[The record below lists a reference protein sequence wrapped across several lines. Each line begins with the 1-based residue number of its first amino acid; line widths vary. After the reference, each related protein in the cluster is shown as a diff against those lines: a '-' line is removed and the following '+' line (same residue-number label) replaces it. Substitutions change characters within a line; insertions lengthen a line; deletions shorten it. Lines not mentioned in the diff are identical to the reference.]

1 MVVLEKGQLSYLIL
15 SCLSERDMYGLELI
29 EEIKSRA
36 GIEIKMPSLY
46 SNLNRM
52 KELRFI
58 STYLKEST
66 KGPKCSYSSITENGR
81 KELQRLSEVFEEKYS
96 PAPAQEVKPEVE
108 EVKEE
113 VKEPVLEQKSDDY
126 DDFFAEIPEENAE
139 KTEEIKPEIKQPVEE
154 VEKPVKPVQEEI
166 DFSKNEEV
174 KEIETVAKEDDGKF
188 LDNSSADE
196 YNQRLFDVS
205 KDYNKYKNK
214 KSFSE
219 NQIGIAVNET
229 APLVDKSEKIQENI
243 NGIKEALLQSRQ
255 GIYDEIKLETAQKEE
270 HKETPVE
277 DVKDDGVFIT
287 DRVEVESV
295 PKSNRFIPT
304 RLNILSQ
311 TEAPLPAPKRDASI
325 DPNCSDIKSRIE
337 LLYAK
342 TTEAKEEPEK
352 KETKKDVGFENFDD
366 LKEYYDSQNIS
377 FKLFKKSEKRP
388 LHNTNKINF
397 FVDLVVFGLLSVA
410 SVVMFLVLNA
420 VGLTNKN
427 TNFLY
432 YLFPILFFVYLGVK
446 FYMYKKVVSKVPRP
460 LYNFVVVWGG
470 TLILS
475 LLVFCL
481 NLAGGMEINN
491 IPACSTTL
499 FVPIMFFVVTIVI
512 KHYIQLFALKRF
524 WK

>member
-1 MVVLEKGQLSYLIL
+1 M
-15 SCLSERDMYGLELI
+15 
-29 EEIKSRA
+29 
-36 GIEIKMPSLY
+36 
-46 SNLNRM
+46 
-52 KELRFI
+52 
-58 STYLKEST
+58 
-66 KGPKCSYSSITENGR
+66 
-81 KELQRLSEVFEEKYS
+81 
-96 PAPAQEVKPEVE
+96 
-108 EVKEE
+108 KEE
-113 VKEPVLEQKSDDY
+113 VKE
-126 DDFFAEIPEENAE
+126 
-139 KTEEIKPEIKQPVEE
+139 VE
-154 VEKPVKPVQEEI
+154 P
-166 DFSKNEEV
+166 
-174 KEIETVAKEDDGKF
+174 VAKEDDGKF
-188 LDNSSADE
+188 LENSSADE

-229 APLVDKSEKIQENI
+229 APLVDKSEKLQENI

-270 HKETPVE
+270 EPKERPVE

-287 DRVEVESV
+287 DRDEVESV

-304 RLNILSQ
+304 RLNIVSQ
-311 TEAPLPAPKRDASI
+311 TETPLPAPKRDASI

-342 TTEAKEEPEK
+342 TAEAKEEPEK
-352 KETKKDVGFENFDD
+352 KEVKKDVGFENFDD

-388 LHNTNKINF
+388 VHNTNKINF

-410 SVVMFLVLNA
+410 SVVLFLILNA

-460 LYNFVVVWGG
+460 LYNFIVVWGG

-481 NLAGGMEINN
+481 NLAGGMEITN